1 MLKTQKVVLG
11 VFFFVCFI
19 CLIANIAVAQEGAGF
34 KNSTGDTVLFVG
46 ENKNVG
52 IGTNQPTSY
61 LHVRAN
67 NSTYD
72 GITIENSGTG
82 FPMLRFRDSD
92 FYEVAKIY
100 WHDANNALMLES
112 NLIGIG
118 SGAFML
124 EEIVPAENDYGFDL
138 YTGTNQL
145 FLKKLDGTNQQV
157 FLFADGTSD
166 DNIFGVSSTTD
177 GGTNWYPRF
186 VTDQN
191 GNVGIGTENPD
202 RPLTIQGSGTYNQL
216 ISFKDNTGST
226 KWHLNYYN
234 TGLNFAES
242 NTADFR
248 LFLEDGGNVGIG
260 TSSPSN
266 KLTVAGDA
274 NFTGNVGIGTT
285 SPTGKLHLSDLGDI
299 LMILDADTNNSGED
313 QNPRIELRQDGTVVI
328 GGLGYEGEGGQTFTN
343 SLSNALYLVND
354 YNSPLQL
361 GTNNT
366 ARLTITSDGKIGINT
381 IDDIPSTLTVNGGVT
396 IESAMLTRGYVWFK
410 NTQGEYNFENI
421 AYSDRGNMQ
430 YEPSNGRLF
439 YDSSSRKHK
448 RDITPLQ
455 DDFYKIL
462 NVEPKTYTRPEFPD
476 RWEIGYIAEEFDE
489 LGLNNLVYYREA
501 GKNPDGELANPDDG
515 IDVGEPQGVNY
526 RKISIYLVE
535 IVRDQ
540 QEKLE
545 EFDREIEQLKK
556 DIQEL
561 KDNR

>member
-1 MLKTQKVVLG
+1 MLKNQKVVLR
-11 VFFFVCFI
+11 VFFFVC
-19 CLIANIAVAQEGAGF
+19 LIYLVANGAIAQEGAGF

-52 IGTNQPTSY
+52 IGTSQPTSY

-67 NSTYD
+67 NSTDD
-72 GITIENSGTG
+72 GITVENTGTG

-100 WHDANNALMLES
+100 WDDADNKLIWDVSDSLIFNAFGE
-112 NLIGIG
+112 IGLAGEYNTGVNASGYKLHIYNYDNDDTDYTYPIYVEDENG
-118 SGAFML
+118 SVDFWLRSKGS
-124 EEIVPAENDYGFDL
+124 
-138 YTGTNQL
+138 QS
-145 FLKKLDGTNQQV
+145 
-157 FLFADGTSD
+157 GTS
-166 DNIFGVSSTTD
+166 IAYF
-177 GGTNWYPRF
+177 
-186 VTDQN
+186 Q
-191 GNVGIGTENPD
+191 GNVGIGTEDPD
-202 RPLTIQGSGTYNQL
+202 RPLTIQGTGTYNQL
-216 ISFKDNTGST
+216 ISFKDNTGT
-226 KWHLNYYN
+226 TQWHLNYYN

-242 NTADFR
+242 TTADFR
-248 LFLEDGGNVGIG
+248 LFLEDGGNVGVG
-260 TSSPSN
+260 TNNPSN
-266 KLTVAGDA
+266 PLTVEGNAD
-274 NFTGNVGIGTT
+274 FTANVGIGTA

-299 LMILDADTNNSGED
+299 LLILDADTNNSGETD
-313 QNPRIELRQDGTVVI
+313 NPRIELRQDGNYVI
-328 GGLGYEGEGGQTFTN
+328 GGLGYEGEDGQTFTN

-354 YNSPLQL
+354 YNSTLQL

-366 ARLTITSDGKIGINT
+366 ARLTITGDGKVGINT

-396 IESAMLTRGYVWFK
+396 IESAMLTRGYVWFR
-410 NTQGEYNFENI
+410 NTGGEYNFENI
-421 AYSDRGNMQ
+421 AHSDRGNMQ

-448 RDITPLQ
+448 RNITPLQ

-462 NVEPKTYTRPEFPD
+462 NAQPKTYTRPEFPG

-489 LGLNNLVYYREA
+489 LGLNNLVYYRKA
-501 GKNPDGELANPDDG
+501 GKNPEGELANPDDG
-515 IDVGEPQGVNY
+515 IDVGDPQGVNY

-556 DIQEL
+556 DIQAL